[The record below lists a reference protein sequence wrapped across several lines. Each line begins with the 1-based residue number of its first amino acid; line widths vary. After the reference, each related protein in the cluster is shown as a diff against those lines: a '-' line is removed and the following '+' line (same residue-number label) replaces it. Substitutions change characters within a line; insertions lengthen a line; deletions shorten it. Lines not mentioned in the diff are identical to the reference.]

1 MSKTQKKSNDGIQKL
16 LEETTTFKEIIQK
29 NLQADPDNLA
39 QHRMYCTYVR
49 RVLEIHKTIFQA
61 QSLDP
66 ETLLIATLKGVVHTL
81 VEKGEAQ
88 AAEVVGH
95 YLEAIGDKVREKWLD
110 CKEPDKAIRKSEPSS
125 NRRSPPS
132 GTKRPRK
139 NKNASPAP

>member
-16 LEETTTFKEIIQK
+16 LEEATTFKEIIQK
-29 NLQADPDNLA
+29 NLQADSDNLA

-66 ETLLIATLKGVVHTL
+66 ETLLITTLKGVVQTL
-81 VEKGEAQ
+81 IEKGEAQ

-95 YLEAIGDKVREKWLD
+95 HLEAIGDKVREKWLD
-110 CKEPDKAIRKSEPSS
+110 CKGPDKATRKSEPLS
-125 NRRSPPS
+125 RRGSPPS

-139 NKNASPAP
+139 SKNASPAP